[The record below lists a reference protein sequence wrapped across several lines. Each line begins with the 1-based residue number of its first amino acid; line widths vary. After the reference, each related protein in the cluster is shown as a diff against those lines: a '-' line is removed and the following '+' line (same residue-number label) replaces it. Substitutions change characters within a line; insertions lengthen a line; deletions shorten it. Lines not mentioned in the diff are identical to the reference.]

1 MKFSILDYLDEAS
14 LKYGSKIAVYDGELE
29 FTYRDLAYASKLLA
43 SRIIIELGRE
53 NPYLDR
59 RPIGIFMD
67 KSSLTLASFYA
78 SMMLGAPYSLINPA
92 FPDQRIE
99 AIKNLLEAEVIISN
113 RENFDRAK
121 SLFKDHVII
130 VIEDVLD
137 IEYTKA
143 NKKISQDVDLD
154 ASFLLEIRN
163 KLIDTNPLY
172 INFTSGSTGNP
183 KGIAISHRS
192 VIDFIGNF
200 VEIFNIKGDDV
211 IANQAPFD
219 FDVSVKDIYSA
230 LFTGAR
236 LLIVPRSL
244 FSKPTNLMDYICENK
259 ATCLIWAVSALCLI
273 SSFHAFDYKKPEDIN
288 KVIFSGEVMPKKHLD
303 IWRKNLPKADFVNV
317 YGPTEITCNC
327 TYHKLDKN
335 RDYQDYIP
343 IGKHFPNEEVFLLDE
358 DDKIILEKEKKGEIC
373 VRGSSLALGYYN
385 NFDQTKKSFVQNPL
399 NDFYPD
405 LIYRTG
411 DLGKYDENKDLV
423 FLGRKDFQ
431 IKYQGHRIELEE
443 IEAVMSRIDGVDRCV
458 TSFDERKAKLKA
470 YYLGSIEKKTLFEKI
485 RKVLPAYMVPST
497 IKRVGNLPLNKNG
510 KIDRKNLDGLA
521 EV

>member
-1 MKFSILDYLDEAS
+1 MKLNILDYLDEAS
-14 LKYGSKIAVYDGELE
+14 LKYGNKIAVFDGDLG

-43 SRIIIELGRE
+43 LQIIEKVGE
-53 NPYLDR
+53 ASTYLDR
-59 RPIGIFMD
+59 RPIGLFMD
-67 KSSLTLASFYA
+67 KSSLTLVSFYA
-78 SMMLGAPYSLINPA
+78 SMMVGSPYSLINPG
-92 FPDQRIE
+92 FPDHRIE
-99 AIKNLLEAEVIISN
+99 AIKNLLGAKAIISN
-113 RENFDRAK
+113 RENYERAK
-121 SLFKDHVII
+121 SLFQDQVII
-130 VIEDVLD
+130 LLEDVFD
-137 IEYTKA
+137 VETIKA
-143 NKKISQDVDLD
+143 NKETLQNSQIDET
-154 ASFLLEIRN
+154 SLLEIRE
-163 KLIDTNPLY
+163 KIIDTNPLY

-200 VEIFNIKGDDV
+200 VELFNIKGEDV

-230 LFTGAR
+230 LFTGAS
-236 LLIVPRSL
+236 LLLVPRRL
-244 FSKPTNLMDYICENK
+244 FSKPTDLMDYICENR

-273 SSFHAFDYKKPEDIN
+273 SSFHAFDYRKPDLVE

-303 IWRKNLPKADFVNV
+303 IWRRNLPKADFVNV

-327 TYHKLDKN
+327 TYHKLDAS

-358 DDKIILEKEKKGEIC
+358 DDQLIFENGKKGEIC
-373 VRGSSLALGYYN
+373 VRGSCLALGYYN
-385 NFDQTKKSFVQNPL
+385 NFDQTKRSFVQNPSNTL
-399 NDFYPD
+399 YPD

-443 IEAVMSRIDGVDRCV
+443 IEAVMSKIDGVDRCV
-458 TSFDERKAKLKA
+458 TSFDEKKSKLKG
-470 YYLGSIEKKTLFEKI
+470 YYLGSVEKKILFEKM

-497 IKRVGNLPLNKNG
+497 LKRVANLPLNKNG
-510 KIDRKNLDGLA
+510 KIDRKNLDELA